1 MSRKHGDPRVTEIDD
16 FIHNKLIKLL
26 EEDQKNWYI
35 SSEGDLQSAVYF
47 HLRNYFGQSKET
59 TRKWY
64 VQNKLATVSK
74 TKSKKD
80 KKKRSQTIYP
90 DIVISRL
97 RPMGELKP
105 YFAIELKETRQ
116 FKIGIIKKEVKK
128 IYKLLSQK
136 NRFQYGY
143 VIYACL
149 DENLDG
155 QDKKTKKTWYGWKKD
170 TSPVGRQLDEIANVG
185 KYYDGENDGYVI
197 GSKRPWVDVFIINAF
212 TRKWYSKELEDFKR
226 RDKKLRKYRS

>member
-1 MSRKHGDPRVTEIDD
+1 MSRKHSDPRVTEIDD
-16 FIHNKLIKLL
+16 FIRKKLIKLL
-26 EEDQKNWYI
+26 EEDQKNWYV

-59 TRKWY
+59 TRKWF

-97 RPMGELKP
+97 RPRGELKP

-116 FKIGIIKKEVKK
+116 FKIGIMKKEVKK

-136 NRFQYGY
+136 NRFRYGY
-143 VIYACL
+143 IIYACL
-149 DENLDG
+149 DENLG
-155 QDKKTKKTWYGWKKD
+155 AQDKKTERTWYGERD
-170 TSPVGRQLDEIANVG
+170 MSSVGRQLYEIANVG
-185 KYYDGENDGYVI
+185 YYYDGEGGGYVV
-197 GSKRPWVDVFIINAF
+197 GSKPPWIAVFIINAY
-212 TRKWYSKELEDFKR
+212 TRKWYSKELESFKT
-226 RDKKLRKYRS
+226 

>member
-59 TRKWY
+59 TRKWF
-64 VQNKLATVSK
+64 VQNKLSTVSK
-74 TKSKKD
+74 TKSKKGKK
-80 KKKRSQTIYP
+80 KKKRNQTIYP

-97 RPMGELKP
+97 RPKGELKP

-116 FKIGIIKKEVKK
+116 FKIEMLKKEVKK
-128 IYKLLSQK
+128 IHKLLSQK

-149 DENLDG
+149 DENLPG
-155 QDKKTKKTWYGWKKD
+155 DKLG
-170 TSPVGRQLDEIANVG
+170 EIADVG
-185 KYYDGENDGYVI
+185 SYYDGKMLEYVS
-197 GSKRPWVDVFIINAF
+197 GKKRPWVDVFIINAY
-212 TRKWYSKELEDFKR
+212 TKKWYSKELEDFKR